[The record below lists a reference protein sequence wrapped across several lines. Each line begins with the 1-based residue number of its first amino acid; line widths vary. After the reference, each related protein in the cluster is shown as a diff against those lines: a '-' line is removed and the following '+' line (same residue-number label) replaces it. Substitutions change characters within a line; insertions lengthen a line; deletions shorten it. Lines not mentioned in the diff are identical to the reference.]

1 MFSKKEMKLLNEI
14 KSDLEE
20 IKKTLAFHDKMF
32 EDFYMQ
38 KEEADK
44 KRKEMVNG
52 PFSIMKLLLQQS
64 LGTIQDEEKR
74 KEMAKM
80 LNLFENLGAEQ

>member
-1 MFSKKEMKLLNEI
+1 MFSKKQTKLLEEI

-44 KRKEMVNG
+44 KRKDMVNG
-52 PFSIMKLLLQQS
+52 PLSVMKLLFQQS
-64 LGTIQDEEKR
+64 LSTIQDPEKK
-74 KEMAKM
+74 KEMSKM
-80 LNLFENLGAEQ
+80 LNVFENLGAEQ